1 MTISTVSRAIMASA
15 IIFGAPA
22 AVAASTVNFTNIT
35 GGFFDGVLVNPL
47 TAPPISYTGVD
58 TTSTGASWGTPAGFG
73 QSGYNFSTAGSIN
86 ASVTPPAGVS
96 PTVTLGT
103 FQHVNFP
110 ISSGTSITGIS
121 LRFNADVDVDGVS
134 QGSRS
139 FLYRFAHEET
149 PNAAD
154 PCAAGGAQGV
164 GVNINGCA
172 DRVSVNFISQS
183 DSFDIGGVAY
193 TLDVIGF
200 VTGGGAPVTGF
211 RTVERLTN
219 EAFIVG
225 RLARFDVAAAVPEPA
240 TWALMIGGF
249 GMVGAAVRRR
259 RAVVA

>member
-1 MTISTVSRAIMASA
+1 MASA
-15 IIFGAPA
+15 LIFGVPVA
-22 AVAASTVNFTNIT
+22 AAASTVTFSNIT
-35 GGFFDGVLVNPL
+35 GGFFNGVLANPL

-58 TTSTGASWGTPAGFG
+58 TTGTGASWGTPAGFG
-73 QSGYNFSTAGSIN
+73 QSGYNFATAGSIS
-86 ASVTPPAGVS
+86 AGVTPPAGVS

-134 QGSRS
+134 QGTRS
-139 FLYRFAHEET
+139 FLYRFTHEET
-149 PNAAD
+149 PNGAD

-164 GVNINGCA
+164 GVNVNGCA

-193 TLDVIGF
+193 TLDAIGF
-200 VTGGGAPVTGF
+200 VSGGGSPVTNF
-211 RTVERLTN
+211 LTVERLTN

-225 RLARFDVAAAVPEPA
+225 RLTQFATAATVPEPA
-240 TWALMIGGF
+240 TWALLIGGF
-249 GMVGAAVRRR
+249 GLTGSAMRRR
-259 RAVVA
+259 RAATA